1 MLHKYNTHADIA
13 FIKKLIN
20 EIIKKSTNNPKPEVK
35 YAQVY
40 EIYEKYYLIS
50 LKDSLDNLPTALCK
64 NKMDVVDYLGTV
76 PQFFLMTA
84 YLNLGRTKEVIEK
97 YLNYKEYNKICNNL
111 LDEINKYINP
121 KLEGDN

>member
-1 MLHKYNTHADIA
+1 
-13 FIKKLIN
+13 
-20 EIIKKSTNNPKPEVK
+20 
-35 YAQVY
+35 
-40 EIYEKYYLIS
+40 
-50 LKDSLDNLPTALCK
+50 
-64 NKMDVVDYLGTV
+64 MDVVDYLGTV

-111 LDEINKYINP
+111 LDEINKYINS